1 MTMGGVL
8 RQVPLNSIATIS
20 YSTTFSQINRKN
32 QQRVVTLGSDV
43 VAGYNANQI
52 VAQINDLIKDIEIP
66 SGYTVKMGGE
76 QEEQAETATS

>member
-1 MTMGGVL
+1 MYSHTSSHIKQSDRNQIEKLLSLNITYRDMTMGGVL

-43 VAGYNANQI
+43 V
-52 VAQINDLIKDIEIP
+52 
-66 SGYTVKMGGE
+66 S
-76 QEEQAETATS
+76 